1 MINVSVMDIFYCSFL
16 FQWGKKQKQNKLLL
30 SAPKVDFRFSEKVI
44 IFLFVCL
51 KRNHNLQYKIRLML
65 LLNEHLFCSPIF

>member
-1 MINVSVMDIFYCSFL
+1 MYQSWIYFIAL
-16 FQWGKKQKQNKLLL
+16 FFFSGEKKQKQNKLLL